1 MKVYVVH
8 PGANWSTSDVYTGL
22 VSGLKAQPGID
33 VFEGRIDSILNW
45 YDTAIHAGV
54 AVGAFDPAAYHTGV
68 LNRQRMASA
77 HITQS
82 ILDRMPDV
90 VISVSGHN
98 YHLDDVDI
106 LRKVGIKTAVL
117 LTESPYFGDLEGLMA
132 RHYDLAF
139 TNERRSAERL
149 HAHYLPHAY
158 DPAVHTIDGPRAA
171 PSDALFIGSLFDERL
186 SLFGG
191 VDWTGIHFV
200 QRGHDMTEHPTDVVP
215 NAETAAHYRS
225 TKIALNHHRTTTSH
239 GSGQHILPEEAE
251 SLGPR
256 AYEIAACGAFQ
267 IMDDSRAEAVE
278 VFGESLV
285 TYKAGDSLDLER
297 QVRKWLRQPDMRATW
312 AAAQHEAVRPHSWV
326 ARAAQVLEVLC
337 G

>member
-1 MKVYVVH
+1 MKVYVIH
-8 PGANWSTSDVYTGL
+8 PGASWSTSDVYTGL
-22 VSGLKAQPGID
+22 VSGLRAQPGIE
-33 VFEGRIDSILNW
+33 VHEGRIDSILNW
-45 YDTAIHAGV
+45 YDSAIHAGV
-54 AVGAFDPAAYHTGV
+54 ALGKFDLSSYKTRTF
-68 LNRQRMASA
+68 NRQAMASA

-82 ILDRMPDV
+82 ILECWPDV

-98 YHLDDVDI
+98 YHFSNVDT

-117 LTESPYFGDLEGLMA
+117 LTEAPYFGDLEAMIA
-132 RHYDLAF
+132 RHYDMAF

-158 DPAVHTIDGPRAA
+158 DPAVHTPDGTRAE
-171 PSDALFIGSLFDERL
+171 PSDALFIGSMFDERMA
-186 SLFGG
+186 LFGG
-191 VDWTGIHFV
+191 VDWTGINYV
-200 QRGHDMTEHPTDVVP
+200 QRGHDMTEYPTDVVP
-215 NAETAAHYRS
+215 NAETAAYYRS
-225 TKIALNHHRTTTSH
+225 TKVALNHHRTTTSH

-267 IMDDSRAEAVE
+267 LMDDSRVEAVE

-297 QVRKWLRQPDMRATW
+297 QVRKWLRHPDMRETW
-312 AAAQHEAVRPHSWV
+312 AAAQHEQVQPHSWV
-326 ARAAQVLEVLC
+326 NRAAQVLEAVV
-337 G
+337 